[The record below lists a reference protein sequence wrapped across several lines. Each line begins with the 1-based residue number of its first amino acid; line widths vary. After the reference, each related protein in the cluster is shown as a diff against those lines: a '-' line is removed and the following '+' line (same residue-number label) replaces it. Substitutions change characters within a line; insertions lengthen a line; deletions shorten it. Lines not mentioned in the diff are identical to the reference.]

1 MTQFCN
7 RELKQAGRQTGRQAG
22 KHNDKLALVIIASAH
37 NPPLKAV
44 TKATN

>member
-7 RELKQAGRQTGRQAG
+7 RELKQAGRQAG
-22 KHNDKLALVIIASAH
+22 KHNDKLALIIFTSAH